1 MRFTSHVTISGC
13 FLINRITKFQTFFDC
28 FRAKI
33 EQLIDNAG
41 NLTIRHVNVGTAIS
55 IYKNIDRTS
64 HTDSIA
70 HLYKHFICYTCRNHI
85 LCDMACC
92 ISCTTV
98 YLARIFSGESTT
110 TVSTFTTISINDNLT
125 TCQTGISVRTT
136 NYELARRIHMIND
149 FIIKQCQHFIVMDR
163 SNDTRHQN
171 FNHITAD
178 DRQHFFVSF
187 QLGGLRIIFRLDKVI
202 MLRRNNDCIDANRSS
217 VVIIFDSNLAF
228 GIGAEVSHHLSFTTN
243 VGQHLQNA
251 VCQIKRKRHIVFRFI
266 GSVAKHHTLVACT
279 LFHRVLTLYTTVDI
293 RTLLMNS
300 GKYATRVTF
309 EHVLSFGITDFL
321 NHLACDE
328 L

>member
-1 MRFTSHVTISGC
+1 
-13 FLINRITKFQTFFDC
+13 
-28 FRAKI
+28 
-33 EQLIDNAG
+33 
-41 NLTIRHVNVGTAIS
+41 
-55 IYKNIDRTS
+55 
-64 HTDSIA
+64 
-70 HLYKHFICYTCRNHI
+70 
-85 LCDMACC
+85 MACC

-321 NHLACDE
+321 NHFARDE
-328 L
+328 LEVNVRFCFHFTR